1 MGKDK
6 KKTKKEKKNEE
17 KTSKQKR
24 APTAY
29 NVFMK
34 KELQK
39 IKEKD
44 PKVDHKEAFMIAAKN
59 WTKAPENPKNA
70 KVKK

>member
-6 KKTKKEKKNEE
+6 KKEKKNKKDSKGEE
-17 KTSKQKR
+17 KQKR
-24 APTAY
+24 APTKY

-44 PKVDHKEAFMIAAKN
+44 PKIDHKEAFVIAAKN
-59 WTKAPENPKNA
+59 WTKSSDNPKNA
-70 KVKK
+70 KEKK